1 MSAVDSSLPQDWLNL
16 ADMDAQAATILL
28 AEDGPLMIVAFHLQ
42 QAMEKS
48 LKGYLLAT
56 GWQLRRLHDLELLIN
71 EATRRDVGF
80 AEFLEPSQRIT
91 EYYIESR
98 YPIGVQ
104 SPLDKEALLADL
116 AIVKRLQYLIQSKL
130 SAAAKT

>member
-56 GWQLRRLHDLELLIN
+56 G
-71 EATRRDVGF
+71 
-80 AEFLEPSQRIT
+80 
-91 EYYIESR
+91 
-98 YPIGVQ
+98 
-104 SPLDKEALLADL
+104 
-116 AIVKRLQYLIQSKL
+116 
-130 SAAAKT
+130 